1 MVTATG
7 ATLPLLL
14 LMLPM
19 MQLKLLLRKT
29 QTAQYLT
36 VKKLPLRMMPATPA
50 LSQKIMKLLLLQRAA
65 LISSFMKLLLLQRTA
80 LFSTLK
86 LERSLL

>member
-7 ATLPLLL
+7 ATLPSLL

-29 QTAQYLT
+29 QTAQHLT
-36 VKKLPLRMMPATPA
+36 VKKLPLRMMPAAPA

-65 LISSFMKLLLLQRTA
+65 LSS
-80 LFSTLK
+80 SLK

>member
-1 MVTATG
+1 MMRCRRYGDCNG

-36 VKKLPLRMMPATPA
+36 VKKLPLRMMPAAPA

-65 LISSFMKLLLLQRTA
+65 LSS
-80 LFSTLK
+80 SLK